1 MVLTAKKMRIYPT
14 AEQEEKLGRF
24 FGCARFTQNQL
35 IAMQKE
41 RYANGGKY
49 INTFGM
55 NNLLPA
61 LKLEYPWL
69 KATDSKSLQHVS
81 ATVND
86 AYQRFFKGQNRFPR
100 FRKKDDRQSYT
111 TDGNIAIQGKR
122 VKLPKLGTVKIKNH
136 YNLQDSK
143 IKRATISKTTTN
155 KYYVSLLIESQI
167 ESLPTTG
174 EAVGIDLGLK
184 DFAILFDGV
193 QGWNVENQHFLKEQ
207 SKKLAEA
214 QKILSRRALLAS
226 KRGVPLKEAKNYQ
239 RQKLIVAKLHEKIA
253 NQRKDFLQKLS
264 TELIQRFDIICLE
277 NLGTKNM
284 MKNHKLARSI
294 SEQGWS
300 QFVSMLQYK
309 KDFYAKKVVQ
319 VSRNYPSSQI
329 CSECGARY
337 NSDKQGVKWSLAI
350 REWTCTEC
358 ETRHDRDINAA
369 KNIRIQGLA
378 IV

>member
-167 ESLPTTG
+167 EPLPTTG